1 MQITISGSAMS
12 RQMRRVAMAATGFV
26 LIVASL
32 PARAIDATHV
42 VLPGENPWTISA
54 RYLRS
59 MDLWPRLVSY
69 NRIADSL
76 RIAPGTVLHIPAHW
90 LARRDQPARVL
101 AVEGDASLTDSS
113 GRPAPLKTGDRVPAG
128 ALLKTTA
135 EGSLSLG
142 LADRSRMLVKRNSEL
157 RLEANTDSAP
167 GGTRSILLDLQRGG
181 LENEIERRS
190 SSGGRFEIRTP
201 AGTAAVRGTTFRVTA
216 NEAGT
221 VTEVLSGAVKLHNRA
236 GTVNLAAGFA
246 ASIAPRVMP
255 APKRPLLPA
264 PDLAALPRRV
274 ERVPADL
281 AIPGVAGA
289 ATYRTQIARD
299 ESFAALLFDQTAAV
313 PVARVRDLPD
323 GDYLLRVRGI
333 DAGGFEGFD
342 ARHTLTID
350 ARPEPPFLISPADEA
365 KTVDARPTFKW
376 TARQAAVTY
385 RFQLARDRGFA
396 DLLLDKPGIAADAFA
411 LEADLP
417 AGEYFWRVA
426 AIETGDDQGPF
437 SNLQRMRRV
446 PGAPAVDL
454 QQGKD
459 GKPAIRWRP
468 GGPDERFQLQIA
480 REAGFANPA
489 VDMTFAAPDAALPA
503 LDPGR
508 YQLRARTIAGDGYV
522 GDWGAVQ
529 QFEIRSH
536 ASPALLLLLIPVL
549 LGL

>member
-1 MQITISGSAMS
+1 MS
-12 RQMRRVAMAATGFV
+12 RQTRRVATAAAGFT
-26 LIVASL
+26 LIVASV
-32 PARAIDATHV
+32 PCRAVDATHV

-54 RYLRS
+54 RLLRS

-76 RIAPGTVLHIPAHW
+76 RIAPGTVLQIPLHW
-90 LARRDQPARVL
+90 LARRNQPARVL
-101 AVEGDASLTDSS
+101 AVEGEASLTD
-113 GRPAPLKTGDRVPAG
+113 GRGRQAPLKAGDLLPAG
-128 ALLKTTA
+128 ARVQTGA

-142 LADRSRMLVKRNSEL
+142 LADRSRTLVKANSEL
-157 RLEANTDSAP
+157 RLDANSDGTPA
-167 GGTRSILLDLQRGG
+167 GTRSIRLDLQRGG

-201 AGTAAVRGTTFRVTA
+201 AGTAAVRGTAFRVVA
-216 NEAGT
+216 SEAGT
-221 VTEVLSGAVKLHNRA
+221 ATEVLSGAVELRNRA

-255 APKRPLLPA
+255 AAARPLLPA
-264 PDLAALPRRV
+264 PDLTTLPRRV

-281 AIPGVAGA
+281 PIPALAGA
-289 ATYRTQIARD
+289 GAYRTQIARD
-299 ESFAALLFDQTAAV
+299 ESFSALLFDQTAAV

-323 GDYLLRVRGI
+323 GDYLLRVRAI

-350 ARPEPPFLISPADEA
+350 ARPEPPFLISPVDEA
-365 KTVDARPTFKW
+365 KIGDPRPAFRW
-376 TARQAAVTY
+376 TNRQAAVTY

-396 DLLLDKPGIAADAFA
+396 DLLFDQPDIAADAFT
-411 LEADLP
+411 LDADLP

-426 AIETGDDQGPF
+426 AIEAGDDQGPF
-437 SNLQRMRRV
+437 SDLQRMRRL
-446 PGAPAVDL
+446 PGLPAVDV
-454 QQGKD
+454 QQDKD

-468 GGPDERFQLQIA
+468 GGTDERFQLQIA
-480 REAGFANPA
+480 RDPGFANPA
-489 VDMTFAAPDAALPA
+489 VDMTCAESNAALPA

-508 YQLRARTIAGDGYV
+508 YLLRARTIAGDGYV
-522 GDWGAVQ
+522 GDWGTVQ
-529 QFEIRSH
+529 QFDVRSQV
-536 ASPALLLLLIPVL
+536 SPALLLLLIPVL